1 MNPVAQGRHS
11 DAAPRV
17 EDRGPSYL
25 ARLVKTHC
33 LKSLSAASL
42 SFTTYCVL
50 LAMRASYC
58 FTVWLRTML
67 YKGSADAFALLSNC
81 CTLEAAIISAM
92 DELPQENA
100 NQMGVTAECELTS

>member
-1 MNPVAQGRHS
+1 
-11 DAAPRV
+11 
-17 EDRGPSYL
+17 
-25 ARLVKTHC
+25 
-33 LKSLSAASL
+33 
-42 SFTTYCVL
+42 
-50 LAMRASYC
+50 
-58 FTVWLRTML
+58 ML